1 MANGRLAAVTPT
13 ANTDTL
19 LYQVPAA
26 ATASVAI
33 AICNTNSLTTNIRIS
48 IENSSAVGIASTNCI
63 EFDMSIL
70 GESAM
75 ERGGLVLGNQQKLF
89 CNSSVSGVNF
99 IVYGYEE

>member
-19 LYQVPAA
+19 VYQVPSTL
-26 ATASVAI
+26 TASITVNI
-33 AICNTNSLTTNIRIS
+33 TNTNSSQSNTRLS
-48 IENSSAVGIASTNCI
+48 IENSSAVGIATTNCLEYDTGI
-63 EFDMSIL
+63 VPLSTF
-70 GESAM
+70 

-89 CNSSVSGVNF
+89 CNSSVSNVNF

>member
-1 MANGRLAAVTPT
+1 MANGRLGAVTPT

-19 LYQVPAA
+19 LYQVPAS
-26 ATASVAI
+26 TSSSVVI
-33 AICNTNSLTTNIRIS
+33 SICNTNTSSTGIRIS

-63 EFDMSIL
+63 EYNTII
-70 GESAM
+70 SANSVL
-75 ERGGLVLGNQQKLF
+75 ERGGIVLGNQQKLF